1 MILALEEAKR
11 KLLDLRSVVKELG
24 EQLHIEDAKERAAEL
39 ERETMVQNF
48 WDDAE
53 KSSKK
58 LQLIKQLKDNIEE
71 YDSLESRLE
80 DALTLCEMAIEVGDE
95 DSVEEA
101 APRVS
106 DGLGQGMT
114 VVGMDEKKT
123 ALTPQIGRRGGEED
137 VLLLGILALLLGD
150 GGFGLGGDKARGDVL
165 LYLLLLLVC
174 G

>member
-1 MILALEEAKR
+1 MYTQRPVTQKGVTIPQNYAGNAFRYPPIGGLAQAPLEEHEE
-11 KLLDLRSVVKELG
+11 SV
-24 EQLHIEDAKERAAEL
+24 
-39 ERETMVQNF
+39 
-48 WDDAE
+48 
-53 KSSKK
+53 
-58 LQLIKQLKDNIEE
+58 
-71 YDSLESRLE
+71 
-80 DALTLCEMAIEVGDE
+80 
-95 DSVEEA
+95 EA

-114 VVGMDEKKT
+114 AVGMDEKKT

-150 GGFGLGGDKARGDVL
+150 GGFGFGGDKARGDVL